1 MLLNWRT
8 VTDNGTL
15 ARDLIQNAKMS
26 RESSLCL
33 NTFLKSPHISCRKR
47 SLYCPHALRLLPTH
61 THTHTHTHHHFQTSA
76 RTHTYST
83 PAHTDT
89 PSLHLYHLLRYPGK
103 HTSERK

>member
-33 NTFLKSPHISCRKR
+33 NTFLKSPHISCRK
-47 SLYCPHALRLLPTH
+47 SSPSTAHTH
-61 THTHTHTHHHFQTSA
+61 THTHTHTHQHSHKN
-76 RTHTYST
+76 THT
-83 PAHTDT
+83 HTHT
-89 PSLHLYHLLRYPGK
+89 
-103 HTSERK
+103 HTSKARNRCAHIYTYIYISLSVSHTTP